1 MSDAG
6 LAKKGRNVYETLE
19 SNYFTNKLRHSI
31 PNNLDPRHLVA
42 LAVTLIKSSPLL
54 AQCTP
59 ISLMACVISS
69 AQLGL
74 ELDRMLGHA
83 YLLPFKNAATRIYT
97 ATLVVGYRGFAH
109 LMYQSG
115 AVSSVSAEIVR
126 PGDFF
131 EVQFGSKRE
140 LKHIPKINNR
150 AEDHHENWL
159 GAYAVAHM
167 ITNRSEFDFMDRVHI
182 EGSRARS
189 QSWRAYKKDGRES
202 PWNTDAEEMW
212 RKTPIRRLAKR
223 MPVSTT
229 DKRGALLRDVM
240 LDEYGERKNLLLP
253 TESGLVVNP
262 DYQPEANG
270 SEEPLEPTLEAQ
282 LEESIKEVEQR
293 KNTVPRKPDAA

>member
-109 LMYQSG
+109 LMYQ
-115 AVSSVSAEIVR
+115 
-126 PGDFF
+126 
-131 EVQFGSKRE
+131 FGSKRE

-189 QSWRAYKKDGRES
+189 QSW
-202 PWNTDAEEMW
+202 
-212 RKTPIRRLAKR
+212 
-223 MPVSTT
+223 
-229 DKRGALLRDVM
+229 
-240 LDEYGERKNLLLP
+240 
-253 TESGLVVNP
+253 
-262 DYQPEANG
+262 
-270 SEEPLEPTLEAQ
+270 
-282 LEESIKEVEQR
+282 
-293 KNTVPRKPDAA
+293 

>member
-1 MSDAG
+1 MSVSSMV
-6 LAKKGRNVYETLE
+6 KKGRTVYETLE
-19 SNYFTNKLRHSI
+19 SDFFVKKLRHSI
-31 PNNLDPRHLVA
+31 PNNLEPRRLVQ

-54 AQCTP
+54 SQCTP
-59 ISLMACVISS
+59 LSLMACVIES

-74 ELDRMLGHA
+74 ELDRLLGHA
-83 YLLPFKNAATRIYT
+83 YLLPFRNNAAKTYT

-109 LMYQSG
+109 LMYQSA
-115 AVSSVSAEIVR
+115 AVSSVSAEIVK

-140 LKHIPKINNR
+140 LKHVPKLNNR

-167 ITNRSEFDFMDRVHI
+167 VTGRAEFEFMDRMHV
-182 EGSRARS
+182 EANRNRS
-189 QSWRAYKKDGRES
+189 QSWRGYKKDGRES
-202 PWNTDAEEMW
+202 PWNSDAEEMW

-223 MPVSTT
+223 MPVSTI
-229 DKRGALLRDVM
+229 DKRSTLLRAVM

-253 TESGLVVNP
+253 TERGFEVNP

-270 SEEPLEPTLEAQ
+270 TEEPLEPTLATQ
-282 LEESIKEVEQR
+282 LEASLKEAEKK
-293 KNTVPRKPDAA
+293 KNP